1 MNDRICAV
9 LIIFMVTMSLLP
21 WAHILGMLIAYWIDG

>member
-1 MNDRICAV
+1 MSDRTCAV

-21 WAHILGMLIAYWIDG
+21 WAHILGMLIAYQIDG